1 MNNIENKEKNLNS
14 LIQKLSNLSI
24 SYSHD
29 GLKTEELKKERDY
42 FLNEKNKIEIKHEEL
57 LREHKHLKNKILKLQ
72 GEVNKKFEQEEKF
85 NKEIDELSQ
94 ETESLVQEIDKW
106 QM

>member
-1 MNNIENKEKNLNS
+1 MSNLENKEKNLNS
-14 LIQKLSNLSI
+14 LIQKLSNLSN

-29 GLKTEELKKERDY
+29 GLKAEELKKERDY

-57 LREHKHLKNKILKLQ
+57 LREQKYLKTKLANL
-72 GEVNKKFEQEEKF
+72 EVELSKKSELQEKF
-85 NKEIDELSQ
+85 TNEIDELSQ
-94 ETESLVQEIDKW
+94 ETEELVEEIDKW

>member
-1 MNNIENKEKNLNS
+1 MSDLENKEKNLNS

-24 SYSHD
+24 SYSHG

-57 LREHKHLKNKILKLQ
+57 LREQKYLKNKLANL
-72 GEVNKKFEQEEKF
+72 EVELNKKSELQEKF
-85 NKEIDELSQ
+85 SKEIDELNQ
-94 ETESLVQEIDKW
+94 ETEELVEEIDKW

>member
-1 MNNIENKEKNLNS
+1 MSNLENKEKNLDS
-14 LIQKLSNLSI
+14 LIKKLSNLSI

-42 FLNEKNKIEIKHEEL
+42 FLDEKNKIEIKHEEL
-57 LREHKHLKNKILKLQ
+57 LREQKYLKTKLANL
-72 GEVNKKFEQEEKF
+72 EVELGKKSELQEKF
-85 NKEIDELSQ
+85 SKEIDELSQ
-94 ETESLVQEIDKW
+94 ETEELVEEIDKW

>member
-1 MNNIENKEKNLNS
+1 MSNLENKEKNLNS

-42 FLNEKNKIEIKHEEL
+42 FINEKNKIEIKHEEL
-57 LREHKHLKNKILKLQ
+57 LREQKYLKTKLANL
-72 GEVNKKFEQEEKF
+72 EVELSKKSELQEKF
-85 NKEIDELSQ
+85 SKEIDELNQ
-94 ETESLVQEIDKW
+94 ETEELVEEIDKW

>member
-1 MNNIENKEKNLNS
+1 MSNLENKEKNLNS
-14 LIQKLSNLSI
+14 LIKKLSNLSN

-42 FLNEKNKIEIKHEEL
+42 FLNEKNKIEKKHEEL
-57 LREHKHLKNKILKLQ
+57 LREQKYLKDKIIDLQ
-72 GEVNKKFEQEEKF
+72 AEVNKKSIVEDEF
-85 NKEIDELSQ
+85 NKDIEDLSQ
-94 ETESLVQEIDKW
+94 ETENLVKEIDKW

>member
-1 MNNIENKEKNLNS
+1 MSNLENKEKNLDS
-14 LIQKLSNLSI
+14 LIKKLSNLSI

-42 FLNEKNKIEIKHEEL
+42 FLDEKNKIEIKHEEL
-57 LREHKHLKNKILKLQ
+57 LREQKYLKTKLANL
-72 GEVNKKFEQEEKF
+72 EVELGKKSELQEKF
-85 NKEIDELSQ
+85 SKEIDDLSQ
-94 ETESLVQEIDKW
+94 ETEELVEEIDKW